1 MIKKWIFLIVLGI
14 ITFGV
19 LAQEQSKDVIYLLN
33 GNLFYPDKILDIH
46 PGRIIYFEKDGERS
60 TVSAKAINIEGTY
73 VNLSV
78 LETAAKYTPSIPLD
92 SALLLNYN
100 GKNYLYYL
108 QTYTR
113 SKRYIKT
120 GQILTI
126 VGLSGV
132 FVGSIGVAALISV
145 DGTENTLMMMVAIIP
160 GLVGVFGIMAVSAG
174 ATFWIAGQNYHNN
187 NKRAMDLCKKSS
199 VSLGFGVNSNGIGL
213 VLRF

>member
-46 PGRIIYFEKDGERS
+46 PGRIIYFEKDGEKS

-78 LETAAKYTPSIPLD
+78 LETAARYTPSIPLD
-92 SALLLNYN
+92 SALLLNYK

-108 QTYTR
+108 QTYTK

-120 GQILTI
+120 GQLLTMLG
-126 VGLSGV
+126 VGGV
-132 FVGSIGVAALISV
+132 FVGAIGISALSS
-145 DGTENTLMMMVAIIP
+145 DDPLTMMVAIIP
-160 GLVGVFGIMAVSAG
+160 GMLGVVGIMAVSAG
-174 ATFWIAGQNYHNN
+174 ATFWIAGQNYHDN
-187 NKRAMDLCKKSS
+187 NKRAMDLCKKPS